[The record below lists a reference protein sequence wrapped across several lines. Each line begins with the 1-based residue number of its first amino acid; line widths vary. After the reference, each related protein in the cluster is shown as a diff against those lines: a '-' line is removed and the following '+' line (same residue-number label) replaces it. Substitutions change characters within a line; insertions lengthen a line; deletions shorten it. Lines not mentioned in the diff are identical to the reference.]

1 MSKRSGRDK
10 AAEVSGKAVAAVVG
24 AAVGGPLGAV
34 AAVALEPLLE
44 HFIAE
49 TWREIGVLRQQSV
62 GVMVQDAAD
71 RLEISPD
78 DLVTRALQDGDRT
91 QLLAD
96 AMFQSAQTFNLQKI
110 KALARAVANG
120 LRDDEARPDEEM
132 LIVDALANVEAAH
145 IKVLLTLPGRRSRPH
160 MSSTGVRQRSVS
172 SRGASL
178 RDLAEAAGMSR
189 ESAEHV
195 LAELVRTGMAQI
207 DDDAAANRQDKL
219 IIELQEE
226 VNKLQKLIQHP
237 EKRSSSSTRPREVK
251 KPGRVPDPGY
261 VISGFGRSCVNYL
274 QDVEPEPED
283 EYLRS
288 QNEDEEL

>member
-1 MSKRSGRDK
+1 MNNRSGKDI

-34 AAVALEPLLE
+34 AAVGLEPLLE

-49 TWREIGVLRQQSV
+49 TWREIGTLRQQSV
-62 GVMVQDAAD
+62 GVMVQDAAE
-71 RLEISPD
+71 RLDISPD
-78 DLVTRALQDGDRT
+78 DLVTRALRSGDRT

-96 AMFQSAQTFNLQKI
+96 AMFQSAQTFNQQKI

-160 MSSTGVRQRSVS
+160 VSSASVRQRITST
-172 SRGASL
+172 RGATL
-178 RDLAEAAGMSR
+178 PTLAEAAGMTR

-195 LAELVRTGMAQI
+195 LAELVRTGMAQV

-226 VNKLQKLIQHP
+226 VNKLQKLIQNP
-237 EKRSSSSTRPREVK
+237 GKRPSSSTRPREVK
-251 KPGRVPDPGY
+251 KPGRVPEPGY
-261 VISGFGRSCVNYL
+261 VVSNFGQACVNYL
-274 QDVEPEPED
+274 QDLEPEHED
-283 EYLRS
+283 KNLPQS
-288 QNEDEEL
+288 EDEEF